1 MLSQDSIGWAHVVEA
16 KGLKDNVWPKNWP
29 KDATSTIYLELVQQ
43 TWVGGGRSGID
54 RQIFSQNNSETDVFV
69 SVKQISLATW
79 VVLSQFLLKLVQ
91 ILIRIQ
97 LPDIW
102 LGQRYKCYTQS
113 LSDFGRNSLLKSRN
127 LYPVKSSTGHCTI
140 HSEDVKFICQVYISC
155 PNLKYFNFVL
165 DV

>member
-1 MLSQDSIGWAHVVEA
+1 MSRRPAQKLLYQGAYKLCGWVAQGYIPNWGLHNIKPCYHKTIGRAVVEA

-113 LSDFGRNSLLKSRN
+113 LSDFGRNFIQEKLSL
-127 LYPVKSSTGHCTI
+127 
-140 HSEDVKFICQVYISC
+140 
-155 PNLKYFNFVL
+155 
-165 DV
+165 